1 MAAAP
6 GVEGQTLEL
15 GSGRLV
21 TIREIVDRIFAIMGA
36 AGPPRWG
43 ALADRPLER
52 PVVADVETS
61 RRLIEWSPGVELGH
75 GLTGTVDWYRR
86 TFGGA

>member
-1 MAAAP
+1 VDWIHVVDVVRGLEAAAAAP

-15 GSGRLV
+15 GSGRLG

-52 PVVADVETS
+52 PVVAGVETS
-61 RRLIEWSPGVELGH
+61 RRLIGWSPG
-75 GLTGTVDWYRR
+75 WS
-86 TFGGA
+86 